1 MTYYKSLSADGCSCN
16 GGTSKWSL
24 PKLQKD
30 GTYKPGRW
38 MPRIENI
45 VPCERGYHV
54 FQRKDIFLWVNATL
68 YEDEVR
74 GETIDHED
82 KTVAQSARLIRPIP
96 GCNERALRLHAC
108 RVAEDVLPIFEQA
121 YPDDDRPRKAIE
133 TARRHADGKATP
145 EELAAARDA
154 ARAATW
160 DAAAARAAAG
170 AAARAAADAAAA
182 DAARAAADA
191 ARAAAAAAWAA
202 AWAAAR
208 AAADAAWAAADAAW
222 AVRDAARAAAWDA
235 AWDAAGAKYT
245 DWLWEM
251 LEGER

>member
-68 YEDEVR
+68 YEAEVR

-170 AAARAAADAAAA
+170 AAARAAADAA
-182 DAARAAADA
+182 
-191 ARAAAAAAWAA
+191 
-202 AWAAAR
+202 
-208 AAADAAWAAADAAW
+208 WAAADAAW